1 MHYYRPRG
9 SVGARLAGRGCGLL
23 GRCSRGGPEM
33 ARQGGGPREGGLCMG
48 EGLQE
53 GVVPEESR

>member
-1 MHYYRPRG
+1 M
-9 SVGARLAGRGCGLL
+9 GASLAGRGCGLL